1 VIAVRK
7 HAIHCGSA
15 QIPGWQIRADRRN
28 IRPAQMY
35 SCSKIK
41 NPEGV
46 PMKKLVWLLAL
57 LPTLAL
63 AQGPFDGTWVTK
75 MDTVKVIGKPDV
87 YVVADGMYS
96 CEACYPGLKIK
107 ADGTDQKVTGHAY
120 YDTASAR
127 LVNAQTVEVITHRDG
142 KMVAKRTLSVS
153 ADGKTM
159 TEDFINYDGPTQ
171 STGKFVSTRVAD
183 APAGSHALSGS
194 WRPETKGTTL
204 SADLITVTYQ
214 QSADGLKM
222 NSPTGQSYDAK
233 FDGTPVLTAG
243 DPGKTM
249 AALKLI
255 DAHTIQETDTRQG
268 KVTDVVISK
277 VSADG
282 KTMHIVDHDKLHG
295 TEMTYTAEKK

>member
-1 VIAVRK
+1 V
-7 HAIHCGSA
+7 
-15 QIPGWQIRADRRN
+15 
-28 IRPAQMY
+28 
-35 SCSKIK
+35 
-41 NPEGV
+41 
-46 PMKKLVWLLAL
+46 KKLVWLLAL
-57 LPTLAL
+57 LPALAL
-63 AQGPFDGTWVTK
+63 AQAPFDGTWVTK
-75 MDTVKVIGKPDV
+75 MDTVKVVGKPDV

-127 LVNAQTVEVITHRDG
+127 VVNAQTVEVISHRDG

-153 ADGKTM
+153 ADGKTL
-159 TEDFINYDGPTQ
+159 TEEFVNYDGPTQ
-171 STGKFVSTRVAD
+171 STGKFLSTRVAD
-183 APAGSHALSGS
+183 GPAGSHALSGS
-194 WRPETKGTTL
+194 WRPETKGSTL
-204 SADLITVTYQ
+204 SADLITITYQ

-222 NSPTGQSYDAK
+222 SSPTGQSFDAK

-255 DAHTIQETDTRQG
+255 DARTIQETDTRKG

-282 KTMHIVDHDKLHG
+282 KTMHVVDHDKLHG
-295 TEMTYTAEKK
+295 SETTFTAEKK